1 MNNPNSRIARKKQK
15 MEQHLFE
22 TAVKLFLEKGYD
34 NTTIDDITEEAD
46 VSRGTFFNYFP
57 KKYAIIDYSLN
68 NRRKYLRSFAQ
79 KESKMSSTDRILSI
93 FKYLV
98 KQNEKEKDYS
108 KVIII
113 EWVKSGETIDRQP
126 TQDIL
131 RDVIITGQETGEF
144 RNDIDAN
151 FISQLM
157 TSGVYYHNL
166 FEWVKAECSFSL
178 KRVLKEIET
187 IIQFIKK

>member
-1 MNNPNSRIARKKQK
+1 MNNPISRIARKKQK
-15 MEQHLFE
+15 MELHLFE

-68 NRRKYLRSFAQ
+68 NRRKYLRCFVQ
-79 KESKMSSTDRILSI
+79 KESSMSSSDRILSI

-108 KVIII
+108 KIII
-113 EWVKSGETIDRQP
+113 TEWVKSGATMERQP

-131 RDVIITGQETGEF
+131 RDAIIKGQESGEF
-144 RNDIDAN
+144 RNDIDAD

-157 TSGVYYHNL
+157 TRGIYYHNL
-166 FEWVKAECSFSL
+166 FEWVRQDCSFSL
-178 KRVLKEIET
+178 KRLLKEIET
-187 IIQFIKK
+187 IMQFIQK